1 MSTCSYVRIVCR
13 TWRSCHVAAP
23 PVGALCST
31 LRPEML
37 RYLAELRIGPGTELR
52 MLGDEPFG
60 AGVRVEIDGTE
71 HGIGERLA
79 KRVLVA
85 TA

>member
-1 MSTCSYVRIVCR
+1 
-13 TWRSCHVAAP
+13 
-23 PVGALCST
+23 
-31 LRPEML
+31 ML